1 MSETALEL
9 SELKTKNSR
18 RDLILI
24 DTILNALKQ
33 HRSRQLEEK
42 MHAGPHWQDMGFVF
56 TTSIGTPLDARNVG
70 RRYHSLLEKAKL
82 SPHRFHDLRHS
93 CASLLLAQGVPL
105 KVVSEILGHSQI
117 SITADYY
124 AHIAPEMH
132 REALSR
138 MDSLFA
144 SGK

>member
-1 MSETALEL
+1 
-9 SELKTKNSR
+9 
-18 RDLILI
+18 
-24 DTILNALKQ
+24 
-33 HRSRQLEEK
+33 
-42 MHAGPHWQDMGFVF
+42 MGFVF
-56 TTSIGTPLDARNVG
+56 TTSIGTPLDARNVV
-70 RRYHSLLEKAKL
+70 RRYHSLLEKAEL

-124 AHIAPEMH
+124 AHFAPEMH

-138 MDSLFA
+138 MDPLFA